1 MLAGFHDLK
10 TYMVLNIAV
19 MLHLLLM
26 KLGSTAFEMHVSC
39 NPMAVEDSWHH
50 MLALYSVALLM
61 MKIEDRHCDV
71 DDTYYKMLAQPI
83 VVLRLGQTL
92 GSKACCI
99 ALLMIDRYCD
109 VGNYYNMLAQPIM
122 MLSLG

>member
-1 MLAGFHDLK
+1 MRASFHDLK

-19 MLHLLLM
+19 MLHLFLM
-26 KLGSTAFEMHVSC
+26 KLGPAAFEMHVSC

-50 MLALYSVALLM
+50 MLALDSVALLM
-61 MKIEDRHCDV
+61 MKMEDRHCDV
-71 DDTYYKMLAQPI
+71 DDTYYKMLAQLI

-122 MLSLG
+122 VLSLG